1 MHDEV
6 LSYVKSQLKSSDT
19 QENIEGLQQKLKS
32 KLLRLKIRNTEA
44 RNEASD
50 QAAQH
55 DLFIEQN
62 QLIYELT
69 SLFLKGVVPQKVW
82 FDAKDFFGMNALSV
96 SPQIVKKYQ

>member
-44 RNEASD
+44 RNEA
-50 QAAQH
+50 AQH

-62 QLIYELT
+62 QLMYELT
-69 SLFLKGVVPQKVW
+69 CLFLKGVVPQKVW